1 MIFKS
6 EAQACFNRLPPSR
19 RAQDP
24 MWSPKSSPDDHK
36 RNDRRRQIEIK
47 LEQLELARELERL
60 SFPS

>member
-1 MIFKS
+1 MKFKS

-24 MWSPKSSPDDHK
+24 MWSPRFSQDDEK

-47 LEQLELARELERL
+47 HEQMALARELERL

>member
-1 MIFKS
+1 MKFKS

-24 MWSPKSSPDDHK
+24 MWTPRFSQDDEK
-36 RNDRRRQIEIK
+36 RNSWRRQIEIK

-60 SFPS
+60 SFPA